1 MAIILKPKPADESAD
16 ASADP
21 LESIVLRRL
30 PKIPRPAFLVRDGA
44 VEFDHDPY
52 WSERLRR
59 HRSVLERVLRGVG
72 RIETN
77 DPAFSFVGT
86 AFLVDSKRAVTA
98 SFVAQALFNYRKPGE
113 ASGEFDGVRINFKA
127 EHGGTDREDVA
138 VRNIR
143 LVHPYWGFAFLELAQ
158 PVDATRVLWPATKQ
172 SEEDLRER
180 EICVVGY
187 PAYDSRNDRDDMKLV
202 FGDIFDVKRV
212 MPGTIM
218 GVKRWGGEDTLVLR
232 HDATT
237 SGGTSGAPLV
247 DSASGEVL
255 GIQVGGAFLV
265 ENYAVAA
272 WEIGRDP
279 QWSTRSNGDRAAEP
293 RSATAAALQAIEA
306 APQEARLLEFD
317 EVIALH
323 KALATL
329 GAMDESRIRT
339 LFGGLP
345 TEYVGALPRGA
356 VPSERLLSMLQ
367 AMNEIGGRIGKHSA
381 FYYVLTNAGQMRNW
395 DAKWMEKVEAWL
407 TTLRE
412 RETQLK

>member
-1 MAIILKPKPADESAD
+1 
-16 ASADP
+16 
-21 LESIVLRRL
+21 
-30 PKIPRPAFLVRDGA
+30 
-44 VEFDHDPY
+44 
-52 WSERLRR
+52 
-59 HRSVLERVLRGVG
+59 VLERVLRGVG

-86 AFLVDSKRAVTA
+86 AFLIDSKRAVTA
-98 SFVAQALFNYRKPGE
+98 SFVAQALFKYRKSGE
-113 ASGEFDGVRINFKA
+113 ASGELDGVRINFKA
-127 EHGGTDREDVA
+127 EYGSTDREDVA

-158 PVDATRVLWPATKQ
+158 PVDATRVLWPAAKQ
-172 SEEDLRER
+172 SEEDLRDR

-187 PAYDSRNDRDDMKLV
+187 PASDSRNEPEAMKLI
-202 FGDIFDVKRV
+202 FGDIFEVKRV

-218 GVKRWGGEDTLVLR
+218 GMRRWGAEDTLVLR

-255 GIQVGGAFLV
+255 GIQVGGAYAV

-279 QWSTRSNGDRAAEP
+279 QWSTRSNGERAAEP

-306 APQEARLLEFD
+306 SPQEPRVLAYD

-323 KALATL
+323 KAFAAL
-329 GAMDESRIRT
+329 GAMDENRIRT
-339 LFGGLP
+339 LLGGLP
-345 TEYVGALPRGA
+345 TEYVGALPGGGG
-356 VPSERLLSMLQ
+356 PSERLLSMLH

-381 FYYVLTNAGQMRNW
+381 FYYVLKNAGQMRGW
-395 DAKWMEKVEAWL
+395 DANWTQKVQDWL

-412 RETQLK
+412 REAQLK